1 MNPGKGQTRKATL
14 TSILQKLFFNAGL
27 NSWINFSD
35 IVASKKWTHF
45 HKNCANPNVCILNT
59 KPSSTATNVRGH
71 FIFDTNTEIVRSVVD
86 PDP

>member
-14 TSILQKLFFNAGL
+14 SSILQKLFFNAGL
-27 NSWINFSD
+27 DSWINFSE
-35 IVASKKWTHF
+35 IVASKIGHRL
-45 HKNCANPNVCILNT
+45 HKLWESKRMYIEHQTVP
-59 KPSSTATNVRGH
+59 STATNVRGH